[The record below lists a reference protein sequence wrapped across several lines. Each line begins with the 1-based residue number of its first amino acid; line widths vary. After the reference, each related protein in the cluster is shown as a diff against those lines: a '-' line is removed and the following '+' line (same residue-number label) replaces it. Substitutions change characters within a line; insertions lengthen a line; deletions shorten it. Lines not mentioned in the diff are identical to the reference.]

1 MEKLQVEIRR
11 TDRACHELRHQ
22 LPNHP
27 NLMCVHDLIQS
38 RATAIPDA
46 TAVVDGDLQ
55 LSYRDLEARANDLSS
70 RLHSFGVGPGSLVG
84 LCMHRSAAFIIGAL
98 GILKAG
104 AAYLPLDPVDP
115 TNRLAML
122 LEDAQCPFVVTQ
134 PSVAELLPAG
144 SWKTIF
150 LDKSG
155 ALSGPNSGVPE
166 TNHVKSDD
174 LAYVIYTSGST
185 GRPKGVQ
192 ITHANL
198 LNLICWH
205 NRAFQVTAADKATL
219 QASPG
224 FDAAVWELW
233 PYLAAGATI
242 YIIDDEIRTTPDRLR
257 EWIVAKGI
265 TISFLPTALAEAM
278 IRLRWPSNTSLR
290 FLLTGADV
298 LHRYPQADLPFALVN
313 NYGPT
318 ECTVVAT
325 SGIVLPD
332 ARSETLPSIGQ
343 AIDGFRIYIVDE
355 QMKRVPEGASGE
367 LLIGGAGV
375 GRGYLNL
382 PELSAQRFLPDPFTT
397 EPARVYRTGDLARQ
411 LPDGQI
417 MFLGRVDDQVK
428 IRGYRIEPGEISA
441 VLNRQPAVQTSF
453 VTVRAEEGAEP
464 RLLAYI
470 VLKPDACPLAGELQ
484 SFLADQLPDYMVPS
498 TFVKI
503 ERLPLTTHGK
513 VDRAAL
519 PAPTTANVLSN
530 DQFDPPQ
537 GEVEQWLANLLT
549 TLLRVDRIGREDNF
563 FRLGGHSLMGAQLI
577 AKIQERFGVELS
589 LRSMFD
595 HPSVHGIASQ
605 IDTLIRSQLNAMSDE
620 EARRVLEALSGG
632 MSV

>member
-1 MEKLQVEIRR
+1 MNFDISLQ
-11 TDRACHELRHQ
+11 
-22 LPNHP
+22 NHP
-27 NLMCVHDLIQS
+27 TPMCVDDLIEA
-38 RATAIPDA
+38 RATETPGAI
-46 TAVVDGDLQ
+46 AVVDGDLQ
-55 LSYRDLEARANDLSS
+55 LSYRDLDARANDVSS
-70 RLHSFGVGPGSLVG
+70 TLRSVGVGRGFLVG
-84 LCMHRSAAFIIGAL
+84 LCMQRSAAFITGAL

-104 AAYLPLDPVDP
+104 AAYLPLDPADP
-115 TNRLAML
+115 KNRLAML
-122 LEDAQCPFVVTQ
+122 LEDSQCPFVVTQ

-144 SWKTIF
+144 SWKTIV
-150 LDKSG
+150 LDKNG
-155 ALSGPNSGVPE
+155 ALSGRASEIPA
-166 TNHVKSDD
+166 TTDVKSDD

-198 LNLICWH
+198 LNLIRWH
-205 NRAFQVTAADKATL
+205 IRAFQVTAADKATM

-242 YIIDDEIRTTPDRLR
+242 YVIDDAIRKAPERLR
-257 EWIVAKGI
+257 DWMVARGI

-278 IRLRWPSNTSLR
+278 IGLRWPTSTSLR

-298 LHRYPQADLPFALVN
+298 LHRYPRTDLPFALVN

-325 SGIVLPD
+325 SGIVPPD
-332 ARSETLPSIGQ
+332 AKPETLPSIGQ
-343 AIDGFRIYIVDE
+343 AIDGIRIYIVDE
-355 QMKRVPEGASGE
+355 HMKRVPEGASGE

-411 LPDGQI
+411 LPDGKI
-417 MFLGRVDDQVK
+417 MFMGRLDDQVK

-441 VLNRQPAVQTSF
+441 VLNRQPAVETSF
-453 VTVRAEEGAEP
+453 VTVRAEEAAEA
-464 RLLAYI
+464 RLISYI
-470 VLKPDACPLAGELQ
+470 VLKPGACPQASELQ
-484 SFLADQLPDYMVPS
+484 GFLADHLPDYMVPS

-503 ERLPLTTHGK
+503 ARLPLTTHGK
-513 VDRAAL
+513 VDRSAL
-519 PAPTTANVLSN
+519 PAPTTGNVLS
-530 DQFDPPQ
+530 DDRFDPPQ

-549 TLLRVDRIGREDNF
+549 TVRREDRPGREDNI

-589 LRSMFD
+589 LRSLFD
-595 HPSVHGIASQ
+595 HPSVHGIASE
-605 IDTLIRSQLNAMSDE
+605 IDSLIRSQLNAMSDE
-620 EARRVLEALSGG
+620 EARRVLESLSGG
-632 MSV
+632 ISV

>member
-1 MEKLQVEIRR
+1 MNFDVSLQ
-11 TDRACHELRHQ
+11 
-22 LPNHP
+22 NHP
-27 NLMCVHDLIQS
+27 NPMCVHDLIQA
-38 RATAIPDA
+38 RAAVTPDA

-55 LSYRDLEARANDLSS
+55 LSYTDLDARANVLSS
-70 RLHSFGVGPGSLVG
+70 TLRSLGVGPGFVVG
-84 LCMHRSAAFIIGAL
+84 LCMQRSAAFITGAL

-104 AAYLPLDPVDP
+104 AAYLPLDPADP
-115 TNRLAML
+115 ANRLAML
-122 LEDAQCPFVVTQ
+122 LEDSQCPFVVTQ

-144 SWKTIF
+144 SWKTIV
-150 LDKSG
+150 LDKNG
-155 ALSGPNSGVPE
+155 ALSSRDSGMRE
-166 TNHVKSDD
+166 TSHVKSDD

-198 LNLICWH
+198 LNLIRWH
-205 NRAFQVTAADKATL
+205 TRAFQVTAADKATM

-233 PYLAAGATI
+233 PYVVAGATI
-242 YIIDDEIRTTPDRLR
+242 HIIDDAIRTAPERLR
-257 EWIVAKGI
+257 DWMVAKGI

-278 IRLRWPSNTSLR
+278 IGLRWPSNASLR

-325 SGIVLPD
+325 SGIVPHD
-332 ARSETLPSIGQ
+332 AKPGTLPSIGQ
-343 AIDGFRIYIVDE
+343 AIDGIQIYIVDE
-355 QMKRVPEGASGE
+355 QMKRVPEGTSGE

-382 PELSAQRFLPDPFTT
+382 PELSAQRFFSDPFTT

-441 VLNRQPAVQTSF
+441 VLNRQSAVETSF
-453 VTVRAEEGAEP
+453 VTVRPEGAAEA
-464 RLLAYI
+464 RLIAYI
-470 VLKPDACPLAGELQ
+470 VLKPDACPQASELQ
-484 SFLADQLPDYMVPS
+484 SFLADHLPDYMVPS

-503 ERLPLTTHGK
+503 ARLPLTTHGK

-519 PAPTTANVLSN
+519 PAPTTANVLS
-530 DQFDPPQ
+530 DDRFDPPQ
-537 GEVEQWLANLLT
+537 GEVEQWLANLLP

-595 HPSVHGIASQ
+595 HPSVHGIASE
-605 IDTLIRSQLNAMSDE
+605 IDSLIRSHLNAMSDE
-620 EARRVLEALSGG
+620 EARRVLESLSGG
-632 MSV
+632 ISV

>member
-1 MEKLQVEIRR
+1 MNFDISFQ
-11 TDRACHELRHQ
+11 
-22 LPNHP
+22 NHP
-27 NLMCVHDLIQS
+27 NPMCVHDLIQA
-38 RATAIPDA
+38 RAAATPDA
-46 TAVVDGDLQ
+46 TAIVDGHLQ
-55 LSYRDLEARANDLSS
+55 LTYKDLDARANEVSS
-70 RLHSFGVGPGSLVG
+70 MLRSFGVGRGFVVG
-84 LCMHRSAAFIIGAL
+84 LCMHRSVAFVIGAL

-104 AAYLPLDPVDP
+104 AAYLPLDLADP

-122 LEDAQCPFVVTQ
+122 LEDSQCPLVVTQ
-134 PSVAELLPAG
+134 PSLAELLPAG
-144 SWKTIF
+144 SWKTIV
-150 LDKSG
+150 LDNNG
-155 ALSGPNSGVPE
+155 ALSGRDSGVPE
-166 TNHVKSDD
+166 TSHVKSDD

-198 LNLICWH
+198 LNLIRWH
-205 NRAFQVTAADKATL
+205 IRAFQVTAADQATM

-242 YIIDDEIRTTPDRLR
+242 HISDDTIRTSPERLR
-257 EWIVAKGI
+257 DWMVSRGI

-278 IRLRWPSNTSLR
+278 IGLRWPSNTSLR

-325 SGIVLPD
+325 SGIVPPD
-332 ARSETLPSIGQ
+332 AKPGTLPSIGQ
-343 AIDGFRIYIVDE
+343 AIDGIRIYIVDE
-355 QMKRVPEGASGE
+355 QMKRVPEGTCGE

-382 PELSAQRFLPDPFTT
+382 PELSAQRFFPDPFAT
-397 EPARVYRTGDLARQ
+397 EPARVYRTGDLARR

-441 VLNRQPAVQTSF
+441 VLNRHPAVETSF
-453 VTVRAEEGAEP
+453 VTVRAKEASEA
-464 RLLAYI
+464 RLIAYI
-470 VLKPDACPLAGELQ
+470 VLKPDAGPQARELQ
-484 SFLADQLPDYMVPS
+484 SFLAEHLPDYMVPS

-503 ERLPLTTHGK
+503 ARLPLTTHGNL
-513 VDRAAL
+513 DRSAL
-519 PAPTTANVLSN
+519 PEPTTANVIS
-530 DQFDPPQ
+530 DDRFDPPQ

-549 TLLRVDRIGREDNF
+549 ALLRVDRIGREDNF

-589 LRSMFD
+589 LRSLFD
-595 HPSVHGIASQ
+595 HPSVHGIASE
-605 IDTLIRSQLNAMSDE
+605 IDNLIRSQLNAMSDE
-620 EARRVLEALSGG
+620 EARRVLESLSSGIPI
-632 MSV
+632 

>member
-1 MEKLQVEIRR
+1 MNFDISLQ
-11 TDRACHELRHQ
+11 
-22 LPNHP
+22 NHP
-27 NLMCVHDLIQS
+27 NPMCIHDLIQA
-38 RATAIPDA
+38 RAAATPDA
-46 TAVVDGDLQ
+46 TAVLDGDLQ
-55 LSYRDLEARANDLSS
+55 LSYKDLDARANDVSS
-70 RLHSFGVGPGSLVG
+70 MLRSFGVGPGFVVG
-84 LCMHRSAAFIIGAL
+84 LYMHRSAAFITGAL

-104 AAYLPLDPVDP
+104 AAYLPLDPADP

-122 LEDAQCPFVVTQ
+122 LEDSQCPLVVTQ

-144 SWKTIF
+144 SWKTIV
-150 LDKSG
+150 LDKNG
-155 ALSGPNSGVPE
+155 ALSGHDSGVPE
-166 TNHVKSDD
+166 TSHVKSDD

-198 LNLICWH
+198 LNLIRWH
-205 NRAFQVTAADKATL
+205 IRSFQVTASDQATM

-242 YIIDDEIRTTPDRLR
+242 HITDDTIRTAPERLR
-257 EWIVAKGI
+257 DWMVAKGI

-278 IRLRWPSNTSLR
+278 IGLRWPTNTSLR

-325 SGIVLPD
+325 SGVVPPD
-332 ARSETLPSIGQ
+332 AKPETLPSIGQ
-343 AIDGFRIYIVDE
+343 AIDGIRIYIVDE
-355 QMKRVPEGASGE
+355 QMKRVPEGTSGE

-441 VLNRQPAVQTSF
+441 VINRHPAVQTSF
-453 VTVRAEEGAEP
+453 VTVRAEEASEA
-464 RLLAYI
+464 RLVAYI
-470 VLKPDACPLAGELQ
+470 ALQPDAGPQARELQ
-484 SFLADQLPDYMVPS
+484 SFLAEHLPDYMVPS

-503 ERLPLTTHGK
+503 ARLPLTTHGK
-513 VDRAAL
+513 VDRSAL
-519 PAPTTANVLSN
+519 PEPTAANVIS
-530 DQFDPPQ
+530 DDRFDPPQ

-589 LRSMFD
+589 LRSLFD
-595 HPSVHGIASQ
+595 HPSVHGIASEV
-605 IDTLIRSQLNAMSDE
+605 DNLIRSQLNAMSDE
-620 EARRVLEALSGG
+620 EARRVLESLSSGIPI
-632 MSV
+632 

>member
-1 MEKLQVEIRR
+1 MNFDISLQS
-11 TDRACHELRHQ
+11 
-22 LPNHP
+22 HP
-27 NLMCVHDLIQS
+27 NPMCVDDLIQA
-38 RATAIPDA
+38 RAAATPDA

-55 LSYRDLEARANDLSS
+55 LSYKDLDARANDVSS
-70 RLHSFGVGPGSLVG
+70 MLRSFGVGRGFVVG
-84 LCMHRSAAFIIGAL
+84 LCMHRSVAFVTGAL

-104 AAYLPLDPVDP
+104 AAYLPLDPADP

-122 LEDAQCPFVVTQ
+122 LGDSQCPLVVTQ

-144 SWKTIF
+144 SWKTIA
-150 LDKSG
+150 LDKNG
-155 ALSGPNSGVPE
+155 ALSGRDSGVPE
-166 TNHVKSDD
+166 TSHVKSDD

-198 LNLICWH
+198 LNLIRWH
-205 NRAFQVTAADKATL
+205 IRAFQVTAADQATM

-242 YIIDDEIRTTPDRLR
+242 HISDDTIRTAPERLR
-257 EWIVAKGI
+257 DWMVSRGI

-278 IRLRWPSNTSLR
+278 IGLRWPTNASLR

-325 SGIVLPD
+325 SGIVPPD
-332 ARSETLPSIGQ
+332 AKPETLPSIGQ
-343 AIDGFRIYIVDE
+343 AIDGIRIYIVDE
-355 QMKRVPEGASGE
+355 QMKRVPEGTSGE

-382 PELSAQRFLPDPFTT
+382 PELSAQRFFPDPFAT
-397 EPARVYRTGDLARQ
+397 EPARVYRTGDLARR

-441 VLNRQPAVQTSF
+441 VLNRHPAVETSF
-453 VTVRAEEGAEP
+453 VTVRAEEASEA
-464 RLLAYI
+464 RLVAYI
-470 VLKPDACPLAGELQ
+470 ALKPDAGPQARELQ
-484 SFLADQLPDYMVPS
+484 SFLAEHLPDYMVPS

-503 ERLPLTTHGK
+503 ARLPLTTHGK
-513 VDRAAL
+513 VDRSAL
-519 PAPTTANVLSN
+519 PEPTAANVISDDRFN
-530 DQFDPPQ
+530 PPQ

-549 TLLRVDRIGREDNF
+549 ALLRVDRVGREDNF

-577 AKIQERFGVELS
+577 AKIQDRFRVELS
-589 LRSMFD
+589 LRSLFD
-595 HPSVHGIASQ
+595 HPSVHGIASE
-605 IDTLIRSQLNAMSDE
+605 IDNLIRSQLNAMSDE
-620 EARRVLEALSGG
+620 EARRLLESLSSGIPI
-632 MSV
+632 